1 MNSFFAKIFNFLS
14 NLISYYFQTI
24 FKKADPVIRTLGG
37 FSPKWR
43 KDLEKKIKTILA
55 QDTLTQFSKS
65 YKTIKWYWHW
75 CKIDPKQ
82 PYSFSEPSHER
93 IWMLAH
99 MRLQPCKM
107 EAYPLFNTLVHMI
120 HTPRGSNISKYILIL
135 AFIFKYSLFHKTLPK
150 SSL

>member
-55 QDTLTQFSKS
+55 QDTFTQFSKK
-65 YKTIKWYWHW
+65 YKTIK
-75 CKIDPKQ
+75 
-82 PYSFSEPSHER
+82 
-93 IWMLAH
+93 
-99 MRLQPCKM
+99 
-107 EAYPLFNTLVHMI
+107 
-120 HTPRGSNISKYILIL
+120 
-135 AFIFKYSLFHKTLPK
+135 
-150 SSL
+150 